1 MNHSLLMNARR
12 GLVAV
17 LLGLCSLTAMA
28 QAQYVKG
35 AKKGMVKVKFTPTMT
50 TSLSTLPVQ
59 ARSGQLSTGMAA
71 FDAAAKSTKAT
82 NMYRMFP
89 FDAKN
94 ENKLRK
100 HGLHLWYIV
109 EIDETVNPTTA
120 AVQFKQLREVE
131 VAEVEREKTL
141 APYSVKPH
149 TPGAST
155 FATQP
160 FNDPLLKDQWHYNN
174 TSQTGFGDADI
185 NLFQAWT
192 KTTGAN
198 NIVVS
203 VHDEGV
209 DVNHTDLKA
218 NIWVNTAEKNGQV
231 GVDDDGNGFV
241 DDINGFNFAKS
252 KGAIDA
258 QYHGTHVAG
267 TIAAVNNNGIGVAG
281 VAGGNGSG
289 NGVKVMS
296 LQILGGTAASIER
309 SYIYAADNGA
319 VISQNSWGYTS
330 PGAIDQ
336 SVLDAIDYFIAE
348 AGDYP
353 GSPMKGG
360 IVIFAAGNSN
370 YDADWY
376 PGYYENVL
384 TVTALGPEWKKTSYS
399 NFGTWTDIAAPGGEV
414 EYGTK
419 NSILSTIPGDKYAYM
434 DGTSMACP
442 HVSGI
447 AALALAN
454 RTKQLTNTELW
465 NKLVTGV
472 VNIDEHNADYLGKL
486 GSGAVDANLA
496 IRNDQAIAPVA
507 ISNLSVTGIAQEF
520 ATLSWTVP
528 ADADDDQ
535 PASFNL
541 YYHTENITSA
551 NLGAATKIT
560 LPNLKTA
567 GSAFSYEVT
576 GLLGVTSYSFAI
588 TSTDRW
594 GNTSSLSNIATGTTN
609 AGPDLVLDANSQE
622 INLAI
627 DVTAGTSATHDI
639 TISNEAAGILRW
651 NHVMR
656 HRNTS
661 LSYSAASLHYPVAT
675 QTKNAKDGKI
685 AMRSAVNN
693 NQQLKSTE
701 AVAFAFTPVE
711 KAYSY
716 WATNIIGDTDT
727 KLTNSAA
734 TRFSVTEPEGFNL
747 TDIQMYLK
755 HDPAK
760 GPVIV
765 EVYEGNTPEKKNLI
779 YAQEHSNWS
788 TTEAYAYITL
798 DEQLYFESGGTF
810 WVVFHVPAGNLFP
823 LGIGYEAD
831 PSYSDNCFMS
841 FDLGGSWT
849 PLENLIS
856 SDEFAWA
863 ITASSKNAHLG
874 TYLTL
879 EPGAGDVNGNEQMS
893 TTLTAN
899 GSNLVNGDYSAY
911 LIIKSNDAAKQ
922 ELRVPV
928 NVTVSGQVPSLKH
941 IDLAD
946 YGSVFIGDSKT
957 LEFVIDNQG
966 YGNFNDPIIT
976 TGTSSF
982 VVDADMPWQIKARE
996 EAIIKVAFK
1005 PSAAGNTNDILTITN
1020 GVQTYQIAL
1029 FGVGAETA
1037 KISVTPET
1045 QVVNNVAIGDEV
1057 NAQVTVENTGAFPL
1071 KYFIPGHDTKGISDN
1086 WPSDYHSYGY
1096 TFRSNYASEA
1106 NPISYDFQDISGT
1119 GVNITQSLLDDGA
1132 YYTLDMGFQ
1141 FPYYGQLMETLYIAN
1156 KGFTTFDNSVRP
1168 INTPRLNDSW
1178 GPKGYISILGTYLS
1192 YISSGEIFYQVESDR
1207 VIVQYDNVWDG
1218 WSFGETVT
1226 AQIVYYANGD
1236 IRFFYD
1242 EMNMSDFNKQYLS
1255 ILIEDLAQTD
1265 GILINSYE
1273 HPAELYSGLAI
1284 GLDYP
1289 GPDIISSITN
1299 GSGILMPGAS
1309 TVVEMTLSTSS
1320 LVEGTTNRYINIINN
1335 DPENRQKNA
1344 LVQLEIT
1351 SGGVAMP
1358 VVSADTVRFGNVFQG
1373 AIRSF
1378 NFTIK
1383 NPGTANVDITGMHFA
1398 DAEFTFTGDQPTL
1411 VKPGLYKKY
1420 EIQVPTATLADL
1432 EDWLSIDYADGSH
1445 DTIYVTAT
1453 IVDAPA
1459 INVDLTPLVE
1469 TLAYGE
1475 KAEHALTIENTGLAN
1490 LEVAPVGGQWLSFSS
1505 TTAPSN
1511 TVTDFSYTFEKH
1523 NNGDFYQWVD
1533 IRKTGTQM
1541 SFVDYEDFEG
1551 TFWRE
1556 LELPFPVEFYG
1567 QLYNSFK
1574 IGDNGLISFE
1584 EEPAASLFTDYIP
1597 STMHPGACIMP
1608 YWTFSSFS
1616 DMFHPKEDI
1625 GIFYQFYDDKI
1636 IITWSVFTNNFG
1648 GMGDPVSAQV
1658 IFYKNG
1664 SMKFQYKREDG
1675 GVDLTSQ
1682 NSTVGLQRNSTE
1694 GLAISQY
1701 APLDHGDGLAYII
1714 KPSRRYTVAPGS
1726 TLSGTITLDA
1736 TNIYGG
1742 VYSQALKIHSN
1753 APNNELLE
1761 KPVELTVTG
1770 DANLVMAD
1778 SVKFGNKQVAF
1789 ESVNPVTNT
1798 LDVVFENTGAASM
1811 DITYATLADGTTP
1824 LNLML
1829 LVDDFWGPAWIPINE
1844 IWFWPTF
1851 TIKPGD
1857 KLVARATFSPIQEGE
1872 FADEVI
1878 LTTSLGEKRFVL
1890 TGTAYEPANIAVD
1903 TDPLFVSLN
1912 IPTGTDTRSIA
1923 FDNLEG
1929 KSNLNYTVRVDFGRA
1944 EETVVT
1950 EKIATQA
1957 LASLPLAS
1965 HAASTR
1971 TTAVAKTAASY
1982 NRTIRHTDKDVPDTF
1997 LGTGGTSPFTLS
2009 TRYNAGA
2016 EGFNLS
2022 HVETFFRME
2031 EISSAVI
2038 DVEIR
2043 AGGTS
2048 IADASLLTKGT
2059 LTVTSAA
2066 ADGAGAWYQIAL
2078 DETVGIYPNENFYV
2092 IVTYPLGI
2100 QYPQGTV
2107 TDAETV
2113 PGRYSYLFEGQWYE
2127 VQEGE
2132 FSKMGWLMLAAESVP
2147 GNFTWLKITSATE
2160 GALPKGETSTINLS
2174 IEGAY
2179 AKSGDQLAHIVFE
2192 SNDPSEPSV
2201 RVPLTLHMNEAPAFI
2216 NAPISLAL
2224 AENETTTI
2232 EVEVADPEQNNVTVS
2247 TSQSYPHVTHTFA
2260 NGVLSLVF
2268 TPEYGEEGTYTY
2280 TISAKDEYGASSELS
2295 IPVEVLHTNQA
2306 PAYIGEEDAFTYHKP
2321 TNMEEYEVADYF
2333 ADPDGDEFT
2342 YTVSSSDETIVT
2354 AFASSN
2360 KFIVKTTG
2368 VGNVT
2373 LRFTLTDS
2381 YGAVTEAEVPV
2392 KVDLVDGLEDK
2403 DVNFSVYAYPNPTTG
2418 RVRIQV
2424 SGEISRSFSV
2434 HLLNTL
2440 GALVLS
2446 KEDCSSQE
2454 ETSLDLSALPKGVY
2468 LMEVSDQNGKSIRR
2482 IVKE

>member
-1 MNHSLLMNARR
+1 MNHSLLMNARK
-12 GLVAV
+12 GLVATI
-17 LLGLCSLTAMA
+17 LFLCSLTAMT
-28 QAQYVKG
+28 QAQYANG

-50 TSLSTLPVQ
+50 TSLSQIQ
-59 ARSGQLSTGMAA
+59 ANARTKPSSLGLAS
-71 FDAAAKSTKAT
+71 FDAVATNAKAT

-89 FDAKN
+89 FDEKN
-94 ENKLRK
+94 ESKLRK

-109 EIDETVNPTTA
+109 EIDETVDPKTA
-120 AVQFKQLREVE
+120 AAQFKQLKEVA

-141 APYSVKPH
+141 APYTVKPH
-149 TPGAST
+149 TPGVST
-155 FATQP
+155 FSTLP
-160 FNDPLLKDQWHYNN
+160 FNDPLLADQWHYNN

-185 NLFQAWT
+185 NLFEAWT

-209 DVNHTDLKA
+209 DVNHADLKA
-218 NIWVNTAEKNGQV
+218 NIWVNTTEKNGQV

-241 DDINGFNFAKS
+241 DDINGFNFAKN
-252 KGAIDA
+252 KGAVDP

-296 LQILGGTAASIER
+296 LQILGGTSSSIER

-399 NFGTWTDIAAPGGEV
+399 NFGTWTDIAAPGGEAN
-414 EYGTK
+414 YGIK

-442 HVSGI
+442 HVSGV

-454 RTKQLTNTELW
+454 RTKQLSNTELW
-465 NKLVTGV
+465 TKLLTGV
-472 VNIDEHNADYLGKL
+472 VNIDEQNPDYLGKL
-486 GSGAVDANLA
+486 GTGAIDANLA
-496 IRNDQAIAPVA
+496 IRNDQALAPAA
-507 ISNLSVTGIAQEF
+507 ITNVSVTGLAQEF

-528 ADADDDQ
+528 ADTDDDR
-535 PASFNL
+535 PATFNL
-541 YYHTENITSA
+541 YYHTESITTS

-560 LPNLKTA
+560 LPNVKAA
-567 GSAFSYEVT
+567 GSSISYEVT
-576 GLLGVTSYSFAI
+576 GLLGVTTYYFAI

-594 GNTSSLSNIATGTTN
+594 GNTSNLSNIASGTTN
-609 AGPDLVLDANSQE
+609 EGPVLVLDANSQE

-627 DVTAGTSATHDI
+627 DVTAGTTASHDI

-651 NHVMR
+651 SHVMR

-661 LSYSAASLHYPVAT
+661 LSYAVTSLHYPIAA
-675 QTKNAKDGKI
+675 QTKNAKDGNI
-685 AMRSAVNN
+685 AMRSAIVSKD
-693 NQQLKSTE
+693 QLKSNE
-701 AVAFAFTPVE
+701 ATAFAFTTVE

-716 WATNIIGDTDT
+716 WPTNIIGDTDT

-734 TRFSVTEPEGFNL
+734 AKFYVNEAEGFNL

-765 EVYEGNTPEKKNLI
+765 EVYEGSKPEKKNLV
-779 YAQEHSNWS
+779 YAQEHNNWS
-788 TTEAYAYITL
+788 TTEAYAYISL
-798 DEQLYFESGGTF
+798 SEQLYFESGSTF
-810 WVVFHVPAGNLFP
+810 WVVSHVPAGNLFP
-823 LGIGYEAD
+823 LGIGYETE

-856 SDEFAWA
+856 SNEFAWA
-863 ITASSKNAHLG
+863 ITASSYNAHLG

-879 EPGAGDVNGNEQMS
+879 EPGAGDVNGNEQVN

-899 GSNLVNGDYSAY
+899 GATLINGDYNAY
-911 LIIKSNDAAKQ
+911 LIIKSNDAANQ

-928 NVTVSGQVPSLKH
+928 TVSVSGHTPNLKH

-957 LEFVIDNQG
+957 LEFVIENQG
-966 YGNFNDPIIT
+966 YGNFNDPIIS

-982 VVDADMPWQIKARE
+982 VVDPNTPWQIKARE
-996 EAIIKVAFK
+996 EVVVKVAFK

-1020 GVQTYQIAL
+1020 GVQTYEIAL

-1037 KISVTPET
+1037 KIAIAPES
-1045 QVVNNVAIGDEV
+1045 QIVNNLAIGDEV
-1057 NAQVTVENTGAFPL
+1057 TAQITVENTGAFPL
-1071 KYFIPGHDTKGISDN
+1071 KYFIPGHDTKGISNN

-1096 TFRSNYASEA
+1096 TFRSNYVSET

-1132 YYTLDMGFQ
+1132 YFTLDMGFQ

-1178 GPKGYISILGTYLS
+1178 GPKGYVSILGTYLS

-1242 EMNMSDFNKQYLS
+1242 EMNMSDFNKQFLS

-1265 GILINSYE
+1265 GILINNYE
-1273 HPAELYSGLAI
+1273 QPTELYSGLAI

-1289 GPDIISSITN
+1289 GPDIISNITN

-1309 TVVEMTLSTSS
+1309 AVVEMTLSTTA

-1351 SGGVAMP
+1351 SGGTAMP
-1358 VVSADTVRFGNVFQG
+1358 VLSADTVRFGNVFQG
-1373 AIRSF
+1373 AIR
-1378 NFTIK
+1378 NFPFTLK
-1383 NPGTANVDITGMHFA
+1383 NPGTANVDIIGMHFA
-1398 DAEFTFTGDQPTL
+1398 DAAFTFTGDQPTL
-1411 VKPGLYKKY
+1411 IKPGLYKKY

-1445 DTIYVTAT
+1445 DTIYVTAKV
-1453 IVDAPA
+1453 VDAPA

-1475 KAEHALTIENTGLAN
+1475 KSTHALSIENTGLAN

-1505 TTAPSN
+1505 ATAPSN
-1511 TVTDFSYTFEKH
+1511 TVNDFSYTYEKH
-1523 NNGDFYQWVD
+1523 NNGDFYQWID
-1533 IRKTGTQM
+1533 IRETGTQM
-1541 SFVDYEDFEG
+1541 EFVDYENFEG

-1556 LELPFPVEFYG
+1556 LELPFPIEFYG

-1616 DMFHPKEDI
+1616 DMFHPKEEI

-1636 IITWSVFTNNFG
+1636 IITWSIFTNNFG

-1682 NSTVGLQRNSTE
+1682 NSTIGLQRNSTE

-1701 APLDHGDGLAYII
+1701 APLDHGDGLAYIVT
-1714 KPSRRYTVAPGS
+1714 PSRRYTVTPGS

-1742 VYSQALKIHSN
+1742 VYTQALKIHSN
-1753 APNNELLE
+1753 APNNELLK

-1770 DANLVMAD
+1770 DANLVLAD
-1778 SVKFGNKQVAF
+1778 SVNFGSKQVAF
-1789 ESVNPVTNT
+1789 ESINPVTNFM
-1798 LDVVFENTGAASM
+1798 DVVFENTGAASM
-1811 DITYATLADGTTP
+1811 DITYATLIDGTTP
-1824 LNLML
+1824 LNLMM
-1829 LVDDFWGPAWIPINE
+1829 LVQDFWGPMWIPINE

-1857 KLVARATFSPIQEGE
+1857 KLVARAIFAPIEEGE
-1872 FADEVI
+1872 HADEVI

-1890 TGTAYEPANIAVD
+1890 TGKAYEPANIGVD
-1903 TDPLFVSLN
+1903 TASMHVSLN
-1912 IPTGTDTRSIA
+1912 LPTAIETRSIA
-1923 FDNLEG
+1923 FDNVEG
-1929 KSNLNYTVRVDFGRA
+1929 KSNLNYSVRIDFGRTD
-1944 EETVVT
+1944 ETEVT
-1950 EKIATQA
+1950 EKIATTTSS
-1957 LASLPLAS
+1957 SLPLRS
-1965 HAASTR
+1965 VTPGNG
-1971 TTAVAKTAASY
+1971 TTAVAKASAVY
-1982 NRTIRHTDKDVPDTF
+1982 NRTLRHSDKDVPDTF

-2009 TRYNAGA
+2009 TKFNAGS

-2022 HVETFFRME
+2022 HIETFFRVE
-2031 EISSAVI
+2031 EVSTAVI
-2038 DVEIR
+2038 EVEIR
-2043 AGGTS
+2043 AGGNS
-2048 IADASLLTKGT
+2048 VADATTLTQGT
-2059 LTVTSAA
+2059 LTVTSEE
-2066 ADGAGAWYQIAL
+2066 ADGAGAWYQITL
-2078 DETVGIYPNENFYV
+2078 EETAGIYPNEDFYV

-2100 QYPQGTV
+2100 EYPQGAV

-2113 PGRYSYLFEGQWYE
+2113 PGRYSYLYQGQWYE

-2132 FSKMGWLMLAAESVP
+2132 FSNVGWLMLAAEAVP
-2147 GNFTWLKITSATE
+2147 GNFTWLKITSAEE
-2160 GALPKGETSTINLS
+2160 GVLPKGEAGAVSLS
-2174 IEGAY
+2174 VEAAY
-2179 AKSGDQLAHIVFE
+2179 ASPGNQVAHIVFE
-2192 SNDPSEPSV
+2192 SNDPAEPIV
-2201 RVPLTLHMNEAPAFI
+2201 RVPLTLHINEAPYFI
-2216 NAPISLAL
+2216 DAPVSIVI
-2224 AENETTTI
+2224 AENE
-2232 EVEVADPEQNNVTVS
+2232 EVSVDISVVDPEENAITLSIVQAHENV
-2247 TSQSYPHVTHTFA
+2247 SYNYT
-2260 NGVLSLVF
+2260 NGVVELVF
-2268 TPEYGEEGTYTY
+2268 TPQFGDEGTFTY
-2280 TISAKDEYGASSELS
+2280 TLQATDEYGAKTELS
-2295 IPVEVLHTNQA
+2295 IPVEFVHTNRP
-2306 PAYIGEEDAFTYHKP
+2306 PAYIGAEDGFTFH
-2321 TNMEEYEVADYF
+2321 TSSNLEEYSIADYF
-2333 ADPDGDEFT
+2333 ADPDGDDFT
-2342 YTVSSSDETIVT
+2342 YSISSSNELIVT

-2360 KFIVKTTG
+2360 KFLVKTTG
-2368 VGNVT
+2368 IGTET
-2373 LRFTLTDS
+2373 LTFTLTDS
-2381 YGAVTEAEVPV
+2381 HGAVTEASVPV
-2392 KVDLVDGLEDK
+2392 KVDLVDGLEDQ
-2403 DVNFSVYAYPNPTTG
+2403 DINFSVLAYPNPTTG
-2418 RVRIQV
+2418 QVRVQV
-2424 SGEISRSFSV
+2424 NGEISRSFSV
-2434 HLLNTL
+2434 EVMNTL
-2440 GALVLS
+2440 GATVWM
-2446 KEDCSSQE
+2446 KENCNSAE
-2454 ETSLDLSALPKGVY
+2454 ETVLDLSALPKGVY
-2468 LMEVSDQNGKSIRR
+2468 LLSVSDQKGKSIRR

>member
-17 LLGLCSLTAMA
+17 LLGLCSLTAIA

-35 AKKGMVKVKFTPTMT
+35 AKKGMVKVKFASTMT
-50 TSLSTLPVQ
+50 TSLSTLQVQ
-59 ARSGQLSTGMAA
+59 ARSSQLATGMTA
-71 FDAAAKSTKAT
+71 FDAIAKSTKAT
-82 NMYRMFP
+82 AMYRMFP

-94 ENKLRK
+94 ESKLRK

-109 EIDETVNPTTA
+109 EVDETIDPTTA
-120 AVQFKQLREVE
+120 VAQFKQLREVE

-141 APYSVKPH
+141 APYSVKPY
-149 TPGAST
+149 TPGTNTLA
-155 FATQP
+155 AQP
-160 FNDPLLKDQWHYNN
+160 FNDPLLADQWHYNN
-174 TSQTGFGDADI
+174 TLQTGFGDADI
-185 NLFQAWT
+185 NLFEAWT

-241 DDINGFNFAKS
+241 DDVNGFNFAKN
-252 KGAIDA
+252 KGAVDA

-281 VAGGNGSG
+281 VAGGDGSG

-296 LQILGGTAASIER
+296 LQILGGTTSAIER
-309 SYIYAADNGA
+309 SYVYAADNGA

-330 PGAIDQ
+330 PGVFDQ

-360 IVIFAAGNSN
+360 IVIFAAGNKK

-399 NFGTWTDIAAPGGEV
+399 NFGTWTDIAAPGGEA

-419 NSILSTIPGDKYAYM
+419 NSILSTIPSDKYAYL

-454 RTKQLTNTELW
+454 RTKQLTNSELW
-465 NKLVTGV
+465 NKLLTGV
-472 VNIDEHNADYLGKL
+472 VNIDEHNPDYLGKL
-486 GSGAVDANLA
+486 GAGAIDANLA
-496 IRNDQAIAPVA
+496 IRNDQATAPVA
-507 ISNLSVTGIAQEF
+507 ITNLSVTGIAQEF
-520 ATLSWTVP
+520 ATLTWSVP
-528 ADADDDQ
+528 IDSDDDQ
-535 PASFNL
+535 PTSFNL
-541 YYHTENITSA
+541 YYHTENITSS

-560 LPNLKTA
+560 LPNSKTA
-567 GSAFSYEVT
+567 GSAFTYEVT
-576 GLLGVTSYSFAI
+576 GLLGVTHYYFAI

-594 GNTSSLSNIATGTTN
+594 GNTSSLSNIANGTTN

-627 DVTAGTSATHDI
+627 DVTAGTTATHDI

-651 NHVMR
+651 SHVMR
-656 HRNTS
+656 HRNTA
-661 LSYSAASLHYPVAT
+661 LSFSAATVNYPT
-675 QTKNAKDGKI
+675 PTHTKVAKDGKI
-685 AMRSAVNN
+685 AMRSTPTTGT
-693 NQQLKSTE
+693 QLKSDQAT
-701 AVAFAFTPVE
+701 ALSFTSID
-711 KAYSY
+711 KDYAY
-716 WATNIIGDTDT
+716 WATEIIGDRDT
-727 KLTNSAA
+727 SLPNSAA
-734 TRFSVTEPEGFNL
+734 TQFFVTEADGFNL
-747 TDIQMYLK
+747 TDVRMYLK
-755 HDPAK
+755 HDPVK

-765 EVYEGNTPEKKNLI
+765 EVYKGDRPEKKNLI
-779 YAQEHSNWS
+779 YAQEHSNNDDS
-788 TTEAYAYITL
+788 ESYAYITL
-798 DEQLYFESGGTF
+798 DEQLYFENGSTF
-810 WVVFHVPAGNLFP
+810 WVVFHVPAENLFP

-831 PSYSDNCFMS
+831 PSYSDHCFMS
-841 FDLGGSWT
+841 FDLGATWT

-856 SDEFAWA
+856 TDEKAWA
-863 ITASSKNAHLG
+863 ITASSYNAHLG

-879 EPGAGDVNGNEQMS
+879 EPGSGDINGLEKAT

-899 GSNLVNGDYSAY
+899 AATLVNGDYSAY

-922 ELRVPV
+922 EVRVPV
-928 NVTVSGQVPSLKH
+928 NVSVSGHEPSLKH
-941 IDLAD
+941 TDIAD
-946 YGSVFIGDSKT
+946 YGSVFIGDEKT
-957 LEFVIDNQG
+957 FEFVIENQG
-966 YGNFNDPIIT
+966 YGNFNDPVIST
-976 TGTSSF
+976 NTSSF
-982 VVDADMPWQIKARE
+982 VLDDDLPWQIKARE
-996 EAIIKVAFK
+996 QVVIKVSFK
-1005 PSAAGNTNDILTITN
+1005 PTAPGNTNDILTISN
-1020 GVQTYQIAL
+1020 GVQTYEIAL

-1037 KISVTPET
+1037 KIIVTPET
-1045 QVVNNVAIGDEV
+1045 QVVNNLAIGDEV
-1057 NAQVTVENTGAFPL
+1057 TANVTIENTGAFPL

-1119 GVNITQSLLDDGA
+1119 GVNITQSLLDGGA

-1141 FPYYGQLMETLYIAN
+1141 FPYYGELMETLYIAN

-1178 GPKGYISILGTYLS
+1178 GPKGYISILGTFLS

-1218 WSFGETVT
+1218 WSVGETVT
-1226 AQIVYYANGD
+1226 AQIVLYANGD

-1242 EMNMSDFNKQYLS
+1242 VMNMSEFNQQYLS
-1255 ILIEDLAQTD
+1255 ILIDNLAQND
-1265 GILINSYE
+1265 GILINNYE
-1273 HPAELYSGLAI
+1273 NTIDLYSGLAI

-1289 GPDIISSITN
+1289 GPNIISTITN

-1309 TVVEMTLSTSS
+1309 TSVEMTLSTSS

-1351 SGGVAMP
+1351 SGGIAMP
-1358 VVSADTVRFGNVFQG
+1358 VVSEDTVRFGNVFQG

-1378 NFTIK
+1378 PFTIK
-1383 NPGTANVDITGMHFA
+1383 NPGTANVDITGIHFA
-1398 DAEFTFTGDQPTL
+1398 DAEFTFTGDQPTH
-1411 VKPGLYKKY
+1411 VKPGLYKRY
-1420 EIQVPTATLADL
+1420 EIHVPTGTLADL

-1453 IVDAPA
+1453 VVDAPS

-1475 KAEHALTIENTGLAN
+1475 KAEHAMTIENTGLAN

-1505 TTAPSN
+1505 ETAPSN
-1511 TVTDFSYTFEKH
+1511 SVTDFSYTYEKH
-1523 NNGDFYQWVD
+1523 NNGDFYQWID

-1541 SFVDYEDFEG
+1541 SFVDYKNFEG

-1584 EEPAASLFTDYIP
+1584 EDPAASLFTDYIP
-1597 STMHPGACIMP
+1597 STMHAGACIMP

-1616 DMFHPKEDI
+1616 DKFHPKEDI
-1625 GIFYQFYDDKI
+1625 GIFYQFYGDKI
-1636 IITWSVFTNNFG
+1636 IITWSVFINNFG

-1664 SMKFQYKREDG
+1664 SMKFQYKREEG
-1675 GVDLTSQ
+1675 GLDLTSQ
-1682 NSTVGLQRNSTE
+1682 HTTVGLQRNSNE

-1701 APLDHGDGLAYII
+1701 APLDHGNGLAYIVTPA
-1714 KPSRRYTVAPGS
+1714 KRYTVAPGS
-1726 TLSGTITLDA
+1726 TLTGTITLDA

-1742 VYSQALKIHSN
+1742 LYTQSLKIHSN

-1761 KPVELTVTG
+1761 KPIELTVTG
-1770 DANLVMAD
+1770 DANLVLAD
-1778 SVKFGNKQVAF
+1778 SVKFGSKQVAF

-1798 LDVVFENTGAASM
+1798 VDVVFENTGAASL

-1824 LNLML
+1824 LNLMM
-1829 LVDDFWGPAWIPINE
+1829 LVDDFWGPTWIPINE

-1857 KLVARATFSPIQEGE
+1857 KLLARATFSPIQEGE

-1903 TDPLFVSLN
+1903 TDTIKVSLN
-1912 IPTGTDTRSIA
+1912 IPTGTDTKSIA
-1923 FDNLEG
+1923 FNNVDG
-1929 KSNLNYTVRVDFGRA
+1929 KSNLNYTVRIDFGRA
-1944 EETVVT
+1944 EETEVT
-1950 EKIATQA
+1950 EKIATQGSPSLS
-1957 LASLPLAS
+1957 LASYSAGTQTTGV
-1965 HAASTR
+1965 AQ
-1971 TTAVAKTAASY
+1971 TTATY
-1982 NRTIRHTDKDVPDTF
+1982 NRTIRHTEKDIPDTF
-1997 LGTGGTSPFTLS
+1997 LGTGGTAPFTLS
-2009 TRYNAGA
+2009 TQFNAGS

-2022 HVETFFRME
+2022 HIETFFRME
-2031 EISSAVI
+2031 SLGTALIE
-2038 DVEIR
+2038 VEIR
-2043 AGGTS
+2043 AGGNT
-2048 IADASLLTKGT
+2048 ITDATLLTKGS
-2059 LTVTSAA
+2059 LTVTSTQ
-2066 ADGAGAWYQIAL
+2066 ADGAGAWYQVAL
-2078 DETVGIYPNENFYV
+2078 DETVGIYPNEDFYV

-2100 QYPQGTV
+2100 QYPQGAV
-2107 TDAETV
+2107 TDAEKV
-2113 PGRYSYLFEGQWYE
+2113 SGRYTYLYEGQWYE

-2132 FSKMGWLMLAAESVP
+2132 FSNVGWLMYAAESVP
-2147 GNFTWLKITSATE
+2147 GNFTWLKITSANT
-2160 GALPKGETSTINLS
+2160 GTLSKGESGTVNLT

-2192 SNDPSEPSV
+2192 SNDPSEPLV
-2201 RVPLTLHMNEAPAFI
+2201 RVPLTLHMNEAPIFV

-2224 AENETTTI
+2224 AENLTTTI
-2232 EVEVADPEQNNVTVS
+2232 EVEVFDPEQNNVTVS
-2247 TSQSYPHVTHTFA
+2247 IPQPYAHVTHTFA
-2260 NGVLSLVF
+2260 NSVLRLVF
-2268 TPEYGEEGTYTY
+2268 APQFGEEGTYTY
-2280 TISAKDEYGASSELS
+2280 TLLATDEHGAVRELS

-2306 PAYIGEEDAFTYHKP
+2306 PAYVGTTDAFTYHKP
-2321 TNMEEYEVADYF
+2321 SNLEEYDVAEYF
-2333 ADPDGDEFT
+2333 ADPDGDDFT
-2342 YTVSSSDETIVT
+2342 YTITSSDESVVT

-2368 VGNVT
+2368 VGTVT
-2373 LRFTLTDS
+2373 LLFTLTDS
-2381 YGAVTEAEVPV
+2381 HGAVSEVNVPV
-2392 KVDLVDGLEDK
+2392 TIDLVDGLEDK

-2418 RVRIQV
+2418 HVRIQV

-2440 GALVLS
+2440 GASVLT
-2446 KEDCSSQE
+2446 KEHCSSQE

-2468 LMEVSDQNGKSIRR
+2468 LLEVTDQKGKSIRR